1 MLQLKINDKIKW
13 ILRKGLS
20 DNSIKILDS
29 VIIKWKC
36 FSREVTHERK
46 IKMIEKVCNMK
57 RILTNICSRYVK
69 AYFCQAI
76 LIEKQMILKIRDIL
90 YVNSNIKKT
99 KVFIN
104 WKNIKITDKKLINI
118 MKHKRKDNSL
128 INALWYWKK
137 FTLFKINTKKA
148 MEIAQIRKKSNIFNI
163 IKRNARIKNNTKKVM
178 EIAQIRKKRNIFNI
192 IKRNARVKNINQNKS
207 RFITEDI
214 KVYELVLLF
223 AIIIIAYFG
232 YYFTT

>member
-1 MLQLKINDKIKW
+1 
-13 ILRKGLS
+13 
-20 DNSIKILDS
+20 
-29 VIIKWKC
+29 
-36 FSREVTHERK
+36 
-46 IKMIEKVCNMK
+46 
-57 RILTNICSRYVK
+57 
-69 AYFCQAI
+69 
-76 LIEKQMILKIRDIL
+76 
-90 YVNSNIKKT
+90 
-99 KVFIN
+99 
-104 WKNIKITDKKLINI
+104 
-118 MKHKRKDNSL
+118 
-128 INALWYWKK
+128 
-137 FTLFKINTKKA
+137 